1 MKNKSFKIAPSILA
15 ADLLNLEK
23 EVIQAQKFGAYR
35 ISVDVMDGN
44 FVPDITFGPNLVS
57 QLKKILD
64 IDIEVH
70 LMVNNPESKINS
82 FNQAGADVLT
92 FHYESVNDSIE
103 KTITEIKNL
112 NCRVGLA
119 INPDTEVNEIQK
131 YLPDLD
137 EVTVMTVVPGKGGQ
151 KLIQSCLLKVEQLV
165 EISTKLNL
173 NYLIQ
178 IDGGVKKENIQSVIK
193 SGADIAVAG
202 TSVFNNESVEYNMKS
217 LLNSL

>member
-1 MKNKSFKIAPSILA
+1 MSTMSNVKTLEEMSLGPGQYKLDDSLVRNKISFP
-15 ADLLNLEK
+15 
-23 EVIQAQKFGAYR
+23 FGTNVQLHTMGG
-35 ISVDVMDGN
+35 SVMDGN

-137 EVTVMTVVPGKGGQ
+137 EVTVMTVVPGKGLS
-151 KLIQSCLLKVEQLV
+151 LIH
-165 EISTKLNL
+165 I
-173 NYLIQ
+173 
-178 IDGGVKKENIQSVIK
+178 
-193 SGADIAVAG
+193 
-202 TSVFNNESVEYNMKS
+202 
-217 LLNSL
+217 

>member
-131 YLPDLD
+131 YLHDLD
-137 EVTVMTVVPGKGGQ
+137 EVTVMTVVPGK
-151 KLIQSCLLKVEQLV
+151 
-165 EISTKLNL
+165 
-173 NYLIQ
+173 
-178 IDGGVKKENIQSVIK
+178 
-193 SGADIAVAG
+193 
-202 TSVFNNESVEYNMKS
+202 
-217 LLNSL
+217 